1 LKLKPKKLID
11 DHNLQLVPYV
21 IRYVSMLAA
30 LLFYLEPYLCG
41 GLVLRWLED
50 SLPGFGLFILELVLY
65 NYCLLGRARD
75 GIGIRFD

>member
-21 IRYVSMLAA
+21 IGYVSMLAA

-41 GLVLRWLED
+41 GLVLRCLED
-50 SLPGFGLFILELVLY
+50 SLPVFGLLVLALVLY
-65 NYCLLGRARD
+65 YGCLLGRARD